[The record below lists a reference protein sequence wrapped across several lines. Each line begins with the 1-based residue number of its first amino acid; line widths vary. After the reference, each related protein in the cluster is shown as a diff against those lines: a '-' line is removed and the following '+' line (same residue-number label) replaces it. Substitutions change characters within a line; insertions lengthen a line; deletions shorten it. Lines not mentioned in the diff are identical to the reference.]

1 MKEFVVSKV
10 RTSWDDINHRV
21 KYVCNTSIES
31 HNNIHCAFRSAM
43 YLDEDVRICYARPT
57 NEYRTTCFIVV
68 EMRYEEDIAHHFVQS
83 AGMRYAHSVEEIF
96 MQYEDRIVNSTNPSI
111 VLIRPAT
118 QEEREYYEDTFC
130 DEYV

>member
-1 MKEFVVSKV
+1 MKDFVVTKV
-10 RTSWDDINHRV
+10 RTSWDNDKHRV
-21 KYVCNTSIES
+21 KYVSNTSIES

-43 YLDEDVRICYARPT
+43 YLDEDVRMCYVRPT

-83 AGMRYAHSVEEIF
+83 AGIRYASSVNEIF
-96 MQYEDRIVNSTNPSI
+96 QYYEGKLVNCYNPSI

-118 QEEREYYEDTFC
+118 QEECEYYEETFC